1 MIFNP
6 ALKAKCDVIVSRY
19 PVSQAAVIPV
29 LHLVQAQEGF
39 LSPQTQQ
46 EVADYLKIP
55 VSKVQ
60 EVVSFYTMF
69 TTEPRGRNH
78 LMVCRTLS
86 CALGGCQG
94 VMEAV
99 EKKLGVGPKQVT
111 PDGKELILLLQRFK
125 DDPEM
130 ARQIS
135 DVERAL
141 SQATVGDTSGPVLQE
156 RLSRTVLPQLETLN
170 LSRRRVRQILHEH
183 VPPRLLEARQ
193 RLSRQLAQLVFQLRR
208 LKFYILLHNKR
219 TRTRKLVGIK
229 IFNYRRARNRPM
241 SQQRIFNLNRRHPS
255 TTRFETIVA
264 ASHVIPVSITVV
276 AI

>member
-111 PDGKELILLLQRFK
+111 PDGKFSWEKAECLAACDLAAVIQ
-125 DDPEM
+125 
-130 ARQIS
+130 
-135 DVERAL
+135 
-141 SQATVGDTSGPVLQE
+141 VGDT
-156 RLSRTVLPQLETLN
+156 
-170 LSRRRVRQILHEH
+170 LHAGMDAAKTEK
-183 VPPRLLEARQ
+183 LIEE
-193 RLSRQLAQLVFQLRR
+193 
-208 LKFYILLHNKR
+208 LKR
-219 TRTRKLVGIK
+219 
-229 IFNYRRARNRPM
+229 
-241 SQQRIFNLNRRHPS
+241 
-255 TTRFETIVA
+255 
-264 ASHVIPVSITVV
+264 
-276 AI
+276 